1 MRDTF
6 RSAENQQ
13 QNVNDGTVHHQYT
26 TENQGDFRYN
36 EVLRWLPAIGWSTDL
51 CQLPELSFIQLY
63 DYPVVSNRKYHH
75 IVLKGTNYNKLKSY
89 QIFFEGNV
97 KRLETKTHENR
108 TYVKPVFYHRR
119 RLDIEFS

>member
-51 CQLPELSFIQLY
+51 CQLPELNFIQLY
-63 DYPVVSNRKYHH
+63 DYLILSTRKYRQFM
-75 IVLKGTNYNKLKSY
+75 LKGTNYKKLKCY
-89 QIFFEGNV
+89 QFLFAGNV
-97 KRLETKTHENR
+97 KRLETKNHDNR
-108 TYVKPVFYHRR
+108 TNVKPVFYHRKT
-119 RLDIEFS
+119 LHIELS